1 MNHTHGQ
8 ARLWRTLAGL
18 ALAGLLAGACG
29 NSGDDD
35 VASDATTTTAD
46 GGSEA
51 GSDEL
56 VPLSGVPGVTDEE
69 IAFAVL
75 GTGAASS
82 PICGCQ
88 LTCYVAGI
96 EAYFG
101 YRNSEGGVH
110 GSPLVISEVLDD
122 ELMNNQVKALEI
134 VDRKRT
140 RLNSSH

>member
-1 MNHTHGQ
+1 MFGLTVPLGGISGTGRAARPTSGGTLSMNHTHGQ

-18 ALAGLLAGACG
+18 ALAGLFAGACG

-69 IAFAVL
+69 IRSEEHQSDRQSIIRLSYAV
-75 GTGAASS
+75 
-82 PICGCQ
+82 
-88 LTCYVAGI
+88 
-96 EAYFG
+96 F
-101 YRNSEGGVH
+101 
-110 GSPLVISEVLDD
+110 
-122 ELMNNQVKALEI
+122 
-134 VDRKRT
+134 
-140 RLNSSH
+140 

>member
-18 ALAGLLAGACG
+18 ALAGLFAGACG

-56 VPLSGVPGVTDEE
+56 VPLSGVPGVTDEA

-82 PICGCQ
+82 PIGGCQ
-88 LTCYVAGI
+88 LTCYVRSEERRVGKECVSA
-96 EAYFG
+96 FG
-101 YRNSEGGVH
+101 YRWSWV
-110 GSPLVISEVLDD
+110 
-122 ELMNNQVKALEI
+122 Q
-134 VDRKRT
+134 
-140 RLNSSH
+140 